1 MSETEPDLPP
11 EVAPP
16 AARLSSKIEPATTEQ
31 RRLKRVLAQV
41 ADLDL
46 AIYRAVAVT
55 PTPDLD
61 EPMRR
66 LSELADHSKL
76 WLGTAAVFATLGGR
90 TGRRVAAA
98 GVGAIALNSLI
109 VNVPLKLAGKRE
121 RPDREAAKVPTARH
135 VAMPT
140 SPSFPSGH
148 AASGFAF
155 AAAVGGTL
163 PAAAAPVR
171 AAASAVAYSRVHTGV
186 HYPGDVVIG
195 ALIGS
200 TIGEC
205 VTVASRLLERRRA
218 KRGGAVGP

>member
-1 MSETEPDLPP
+1 MSDTPDLPP
-11 EVAPP
+11 EISPP
-16 AARLSSKIEPATTEQ
+16 AARLASRLEPTVREQ
-31 RRLKRVLAQV
+31 PRLRRVLAQL
-41 ADLDL
+41 AELDA

-66 LSELADHSKL
+66 LSEVADHSKL
-76 WLGTAAVFATLGGR
+76 WLGTAAVIATVGGR

-98 GVGAIALNSLI
+98 GVAAIAVNSLI
-109 VNVPLKLAGKRE
+109 VNVPLKVAAKRD
-121 RPDREAAKVPTARH
+121 RPDREGAQVPLARH
-135 VAMPT
+135 VAMPL

-163 PAAAAPVR
+163 PVAAAPLR
-171 AAASAVAYSRVHTGV
+171 LAASAVAYSRVHTGV
-186 HYPGDVVIG
+186 HYPGDVVVG

-205 VTVASRLLERRRA
+205 VALASRVLERRRSA
-218 KRGGAVGP
+218 G

>member
-1 MSETEPDLPP
+1 MNEMSETSGMPP
-11 EVAPP
+11 EVSPP
-16 AARLSSKIEPATTEQ
+16 AARLASRLEPTVRQ
-31 RRLKRVLAQV
+31 QPRLRRVLRQLAE
-41 ADLDL
+41 LDL

-66 LSELADHSKL
+66 LSELANNSKL
-76 WLGTAAVFATLGGR
+76 WLGTAAVIATIGGR
-90 TGRRVAAA
+90 TGRRVAVA
-98 GVGAIALNSLI
+98 GVTAVGLNSLI

-121 RPDREAAKVPTARH
+121 RPDREAAQVPAARH
-135 VAMPT
+135 VAMPL

-163 PAAAAPVR
+163 PVAAVPIR
-171 AAASAVAYSRVHTGV
+171 LAASAVAYSRVHSGV

-205 VTVASRLLERRRA
+205 VAVASRMLQRRRLTA
-218 KRGGAVGP
+218 T